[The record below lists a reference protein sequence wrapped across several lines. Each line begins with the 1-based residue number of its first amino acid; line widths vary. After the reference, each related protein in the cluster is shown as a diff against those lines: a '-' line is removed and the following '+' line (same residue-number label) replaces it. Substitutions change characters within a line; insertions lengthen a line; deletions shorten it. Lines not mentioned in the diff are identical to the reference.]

1 MPILLNLAPEVEL
14 LAKAKADA
22 KGIAL
27 EDYLPQIVA
36 EALQQQDWE
45 DESASTVTLLGS
57 DATMQRLWNS
67 PEEDEAWKDL

>member
-1 MPILLNLAPEVEL
+1 MPILLNLTPEVEEM
-14 LAKAKADA
+14 AKAKADA

-36 EALQQQDWE
+36 EAIQQQDW
-45 DESASTVTLLGS
+45 DEENASAITLLGS
-57 DATMQRLWNS
+57 NATMQRLWNT